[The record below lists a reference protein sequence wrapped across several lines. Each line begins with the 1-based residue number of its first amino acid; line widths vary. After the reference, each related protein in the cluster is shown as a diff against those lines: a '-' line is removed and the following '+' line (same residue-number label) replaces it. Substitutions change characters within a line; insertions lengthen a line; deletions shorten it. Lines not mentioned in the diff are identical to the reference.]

1 MSLPENP
8 TLEQYLSYAAELSGR
23 GAAAFAAATDDDAL
37 EAARILFLGDKR
49 GELLV
54 LQKGLGTLPPDARR
68 DAGRAFN
75 EAKMTL
81 NAALDERRTSLRS
94 ATSSGPKL
102 DLTMP
107 ARERWRGG
115 KHPVTLV
122 IDEIV
127 AIFRELGF
135 TVALGPESESEWYN
149 FGSLNFPPDHPAM
162 DLHDTFYLGEGA
174 LLRTHTSPVQVRT
187 LQKYPPPIRI
197 LAPGTVFRRDPFDA
211 SHAPAFAQLEGL
223 AIDEGISFVD
233 LKSTLTAFARR
244 FFGNSTKTRF
254 RPSFFPFTEPSAE
267 MDVECR
273 LCGGVGCS
281 ACKGT
286 GWMEI
291 MGSGMVH
298 PSVLEAAG
306 VDSERYTGW
315 AFGMGPGRI
324 AMLRY
329 GLPDI
334 RLLYDSDVRF
344 LEQVAE

>member
-1 MSLPENP
+1 MLPEIP
-8 TLEQYLSYAAELSGR
+8 SLEQYLAAATSLAER
-23 GAAAFAAATDDDAL
+23 GSAAFASAADPDAL
-37 EAARILFLGDKR
+37 EAARIQLLGDKR

-54 LQKGLGTLPPDARR
+54 LQKALGTLPPDARR

-75 EAKMTL
+75 EAK
-81 NAALDERRTSLRS
+81 AALTASLQLRRS
-94 ATSSGPKL
+94 ALAQTARATGPQL

-107 ARERWRGG
+107 ARTRWRGS

-127 AIFRELGF
+127 GIFRELGF

-149 FGSLNFPPDHPAM
+149 FGALNFPADHPAM
-162 DLHDTFYLGEGA
+162 DLHDTLYLGEGA

-187 LQKYPPPIRI
+187 LQRYAPPVRI
-197 LAPGTVFRRDPFDA
+197 LAPGTAYRRDPFDA
-211 SHAPAFAQLEGL
+211 SHAPAFSQIEGL
-223 AIDEGISFVD
+223 AVDEGISFVD
-233 LKSTLTAFARR
+233 LKATLTHFARS
-244 FFGNSTKTRF
+244 FFGSSTRTRF
-254 RPSFFPFTEPSAE
+254 RPSYFPFTEPSAE
-267 MDVECR
+267 MDVECQ
-273 LCGGVGCS
+273 LCGGSGCS

-298 PSVLEAAG
+298 PSVLESAG

-315 AFGMGPGRI
+315 AFGMGPARI

-334 RLLYDSDVRF
+334 RLLYDSDMRF
-344 LEQVAE
+344 LEQVSQ

>member
-1 MSLPENP
+1 MSTDQPIGWNEFRAATETFYNEAYPALRDARSLDE
-8 TLEQYLSYAAELSGR
+8 LEQ
-23 GAAAFAAATDDDAL
+23 
-37 EAARILFLGDKR
+37 ARIRYLGDRSGALKVIQQQLR
-49 GELLV
+49 HV
-54 LQKGLGTLPPDARR
+54 VADQKPE
-68 DAGRAFN
+68 AGRYFN
-75 EAKMTL
+75 QVKSELTALHESRAK
-81 NAALDERRTSLRS
+81 ALDQS
-94 ATSSGPKL
+94 ASHGPAL

-107 ARERWRGG
+107 ARTRWRGT

-122 IDEIV
+122 IDEVV

-135 TVALGPESESEWYN
+135 TVALGPQSETEWYN
-149 FGSLNFPPDHPAM
+149 FTALNFPRDHPAM
-162 DLHDTFYLGEGA
+162 DVHDTLYLGESA

-187 LQKYPPPIRI
+187 LQRYAPPLRI

-211 SHAPAFAQLEGL
+211 SHAPAFEQVEGL
-223 AIDEGISFVD
+223 AVDEGISFVD
-233 LKSTLTAFARR
+233 LKATLTHFARR
-244 FFGNSTKTRF
+244 FFGAATRTRF

-267 MDVECR
+267 MDVECQ
-273 LCGGVGCS
+273 LCHGQGCA

-306 VDSERYTGW
+306 IDSERYTGW
-315 AFGMGPGRI
+315 AFGMGPARI

>member
-1 MSLPENP
+1 MTIDEFKARAHAHKALASLEILSAVDAT
-8 TLEQYLSYAAELSGR
+8 TLEEKRAVVWSRTIQQSFSK
-23 GAAAFAAATDDDAL
+23 AL
-37 EAARILFLGDKR
+37 
-49 GELLV
+49 GELPAEER
-54 LQKGLGTLPPDARR
+54 KE
-68 DAGRAFN
+68 AGRVFN
-75 EAKMTL
+75 DLKDHVDVVLEQRQTAIAGL
-81 NAALDERRTSLRS
+81 QHALSKPL
-94 ATSSGPKL
+94 L

-107 ARERWRGG
+107 ARERWRGA

-127 AIFRELGF
+127 AIFREIGF

-149 FGSLNFPPDHPAM
+149 FSALNFPPDHPAM
-162 DLHDTFYLGEGA
+162 DMHDTLYLGEGA

-187 LQKYPPPIRI
+187 LQRHAPPLRI

-211 SHAPAFAQLEGL
+211 SHAPAFAQIEGL
-223 AIDEGISFVD
+223 AVDEGISFVD
-233 LKSTLTAFARR
+233 LKATLTHFAQK
-244 FFGNSTKTRF
+244 FFGKTRTRF
-254 RPSFFPFTEPSAE
+254 RPSYFPFTEPSAE

-291 MGSGMVH
+291 LGSGMVH

-315 AFGMGPGRI
+315 AFGMGPARI

-344 LEQVAE
+344 LAQVAE

>member
-1 MSLPENP
+1 MPSENS
-8 TLEQYLSYAAELSGR
+8 TLEQYLTNAREITDRGLAAL
-23 GAAAFAAATDDDAL
+23 AQATDADAL
-37 EAARILFLGDKR
+37 EQARIQFLGDKR
-49 GELLV
+49 GELLG
-54 LQKGLGTLPPDARR
+54 LQKALGSLPVDARR

-75 EAKMTL
+75 EAKTAL
-81 NAALDERRTSLRS
+81 NQALDERRAALAR
-94 ATSSGPKL
+94 AVSSSVPAL

-107 ARERWRGG
+107 ARRRWRGA

-127 AIFRELGF
+127 DIFRELGF
-135 TVALGPESESEWYN
+135 TVALGPESETEWYN
-149 FGSLNFPPDHPAM
+149 FIALNFPPDHPAM
-162 DLHDTFYLGEGA
+162 DLHDTLYLGEGA

-187 LQKYPPPIRI
+187 LQRYAPPIRI

-211 SHAPAFAQLEGL
+211 SHAPAFAQVEGL
-223 AIDEGISFVD
+223 AVDEGISFVD
-233 LKSTLTAFARR
+233 LKATLTHFARR
-244 FFGNSTKTRF
+244 FFGAETRTRF

-267 MDVECR
+267 MDVECQ
-273 LCGGVGCS
+273 LCHGRGCA

-298 PSVLEAAG
+298 PSVLESAG
-306 VDSERYTGW
+306 IDSERYTGW
-315 AFGMGPGRI
+315 AFGMGPARI